1 MSQQTDQSLPGPTPA
16 GSDASRSDVAAEQV
30 GRGTASVDETAEGTQ
45 TAAPVTASITT
56 LGVRGEER
64 EDFTKAESK
73 RLRRRSLALLGSL
86 AAPLKLRL
94 VLLGIVVVVSTA
106 GTVAGPALIAW
117 GIDNALPAVLDR
129 NDWVPA
135 FGVVAT
141 YIVVAVLGAV
151 LTAWYTVLAARIS
164 QAILFDLRK
173 RVFLH
178 TQRLSL
184 EFHET
189 YTSGRIISR
198 QTSDL
203 DSIRE
208 LLDSGLNQLIQGVLY
223 MVFTAVALV
232 LLDPTSGLVLAVSL
246 VPLWFLIRWFQTN
259 SQTLFRATRVTSAR
273 VIVHF
278 VETMTG
284 IRAVQAFRKESRNRD
299 EYGGFVEDYR
309 VANTKVFNL
318 FGTFDPVLVL
328 IGNATLAAVVI
339 VGGFRIVGG
348 TLEVGAL
355 LAVALYAK
363 RFFDPA
369 QELAMFYNGYQSAS
383 AAMEKISGV
392 LEERPSVPDPVKP
405 VKIPDAT
412 GRMDF
417 DDVVFA
423 YNKGKVV
430 LPEFDLHIP
439 AGQTIALVGSTGA
452 GKSTLA
458 KLMARF
464 YDPSQGSVKLDGVD
478 LREIDP
484 KDMRRA
490 IVMVTQEAYLFSG
503 TVADNIALGK
513 PGASRAEIEASAKA
527 VGAHEF
533 IMALPDGYD
542 TDVNK
547 RGGRVSA
554 GQRQLLS
561 FARAFIADPKV
572 LILDEA
578 TASLDIPSERLVQE
592 GLETLLADRTAVIIA
607 HRLSTVAIAHR
618 VLVMEYGRI
627 VEDGTPDDLIA
638 GTGRFAQLHAAWR
651 DSLV

>member
-1 MSQQTDQSLPGPTPA
+1 MSQQGDSNQTLGTPA
-16 GSDASRSDVAAEQV
+16 QPIGTTDRPGGSDPELQDTAAAQ
-30 GRGTASVDETAEGTQ
+30 A
-45 TAAPVTASITT
+45 AAPVTASITT

-86 AAPLKLRL
+86 AAPLKMRL
-94 VLLGIVVVVSTA
+94 VLLGVVVVISTA

-117 GIDNALPAVLDR
+117 GIDNALPAVLDQ

-135 FGVVAT
+135 FAVVST

-223 MVFTAVALV
+223 MAFTAVALV
-232 LLDPTSGLVLAVSL
+232 VLDPTSGLVLAVSL

-259 SQTLFRATRVTSAR
+259 SQTLFRATRVASAR

-309 VANTKVFNL
+309 VSNTKVFNL

-339 VGGFRIVGG
+339 VGGFRVVGG

-405 VKIPDAT
+405 TKLADAR
-412 GRMDF
+412 GKMDF

-430 LPEFDLHIP
+430 LPAFDLHIP
-439 AGQTIALVGSTGA
+439 SGQTIALVGSTGA

-464 YDPSQGSVKLDGVD
+464 YDPTQGSVKLDGVD
-478 LREIDP
+478 LRDLDT

-513 PGASRAEIEASAKA
+513 PGASRSEIEASAKA

-618 VLVMEYGRI
+618 VLVMEYGEI
-627 VEDGTPDDLIA
+627 VEDGTPADLIA

>member
-1 MSQQTDQSLPGPTPA
+1 MT
-16 GSDASRSDVAAEQV
+16 VH
-30 GRGTASVDETAEGTQ
+30 
-45 TAAPVTASITT
+45 
-56 LGVRGEER
+56 GVRGEER
-64 EDFTKAESK
+64 NDFTKAESA

-86 AAPLKLRL
+86 AAPLKARL
-94 VLLGIVVVVSTA
+94 WGIAVVVVVSTA
-106 GTVAGPALIAW
+106 GQVAGPALVAW

-129 NDWVPA
+129 SDWTPSFV
-135 FGVVAT
+135 VVALYVT
-141 YIVVAVLGAV
+141 IAVVGAL

-164 QAILFDLRK
+164 QAILLDLRK

-223 MVFTAVALV
+223 MVFTAIALV
-232 LLDPTSGLVLAVSL
+232 VLDPTSGIVLAVSL
-246 VPLWFLIRWFQTN
+246 VPLWFLTRWFQKR
-259 SQTLFRATRVTSAR
+259 SQTLFRATRTTSAR

-284 IRAVQAFRKESRNRD
+284 IRAVQAFRKESRNKD
-299 EYGGFVEDYR
+299 EYGGYVETYR
-309 VANTKVFNL
+309 QANSKVFNL
-318 FGTFDPVLVL
+318 FGTFDPGLVL
-328 IGNATLAAVVI
+328 IGNACLAAVVI
-339 VGGFRIVGG
+339 VGGYRVVGG
-348 TLEVGAL
+348 SLEIGAL

-369 QELAMFYNGYQSAS
+369 EELAMFYNGYQSAS

-392 LEERPSVPDPVKP
+392 LEEQPSVPDPVKP
-405 VKIPDAT
+405 TKLPDAS

-417 DDVVFA
+417 DGVEFA
-423 YNKGKVV
+423 YNADKVV
-430 LPEFDLHIP
+430 LPEFTLHIP

-464 YDPSQGSVKLDGVD
+464 YDPSAGAVRLDGVD
-478 LREIDP
+478 LRDLDP

-503 TVADNIALGK
+503 SVADNIALGK
-513 PGASRAEIEASAKA
+513 PGATRAEVERAAKA

-533 IMALPDGYD
+533 VMALPDGYD

-618 VLVMEYGRI
+618 VLVMEHGRI
-627 VEDGTPDDLIA
+627 VEDGTPADLIA